1 MQHSI
6 RFLFFFVPFFG
17 YLSFCALAQVTEQVT
32 EEELLRH
39 KEVPDELREVVV
51 ETLRFF
57 PELQEVFI
65 RFEFKERIRGA
76 KMLGQSQLGSLF
88 VDRKDNRK
96 YKVKLTRFLPDGD
109 GLMPVE
115 DVPKEVL
122 MGWIGHELGHIMDYL
137 NRSSVGM
144 MRFGLKYMTS
154 QRHMV
159 DAELAA
165 DAYAIG
171 CGLGEEI
178 LANKHYILSNP
189 YFSEDYKEKIRD
201 LYMSPTQIVHVKEA
215 LHHVQQRTE
224 EEGD

>member
-1 MQHSI
+1 MSLRF
-6 RFLFFFVPFFG
+6 RFLGSLVAAAFSF
-17 YLSFCALAQVTEQVT
+17 LSFCALAQD
-32 EEELLRH
+32 EEVLLQH
-39 KEVPDELREVVV
+39 KEVPEELREVVV

-65 RFEFKERIRGA
+65 RFEFKESIRGA
-76 KMLGQSQLGSLF
+76 KMQAQPQLGSLF

-109 GLMPVE
+109 GFMPIE

-137 NRSSVGM
+137 NRSSFGM

-189 YFSEDYKEKIRD
+189 YFSEEYKEKIRD
-201 LYMSPTQIVHVKEA
+201 LYMSPSQIVHVKDA
-215 LHHVQQRTE
+215 LRHLQANEE